1 MLARG
6 GLAVAWRAAM
16 AEGESAAK
24 RRTVR
29 KYTAEQRVQAVA
41 DSLVP
46 GARVHEVAER
56 HGVRPN
62 LLSFWRRQARGM
74 SVPQRVALAARFAAV
89 RISAPS
95 AALDGVIEVDLD
107 QRCVRVRGLV
117 DAGMLREVMAAA
129 R

>member
-6 GLAVAWRAAM
+6 GLAMVWRAAM

-29 KYTAEQRVQAVA
+29 KYTAEQRAQAVA

-46 GARVHEVAER
+46 SARVHEVAER

-62 LLSFWRRQARGM
+62 LLSFWRRQARGIA
-74 SVPQRVALAARFAAV
+74 VPRRAAHAARFAAV
-89 RISAPS
+89 RVSTPV
-95 AALDGVIEVDLD
+95 AARDGVIEIDLER
-107 QRCVRVRGLV
+107 RCVRVCGIV
-117 DAGMLREVMAAA
+117 DAGMLREVMAAV

>member
-1 MLARG
+1 
-6 GLAVAWRAAM
+6 M
-16 AEGESAAK
+16 AEGQLAAK

-29 KYTAEQRVQAVA
+29 KYTAEQRAQAVA
-41 DSLVP
+41 DSVVP

-74 SVPQRVALAARFAAV
+74 SAPTRATHPARFAAV
-89 RISAPS
+89 RVSASNTS
-95 AALDGVIEVDLD
+95 ADGVIEIDLD
-107 QRCVRVRGLV
+107 RRCLRVCGIV
-117 DAGMLREVMAAA
+117 DAGMLREVMAAV

>member
-1 MLARG
+1 
-6 GLAVAWRAAM
+6 M
-16 AEGESAAK
+16 AEGESTAK

-29 KYTAEQRVQAVA
+29 QYTVEQRTQAVA

-46 GARVHEVAER
+46 GSRVNEVAKR

-62 LLSFWRRQARGM
+62 LLSYWRRQARGM
-74 SVPQRVALAARFAAV
+74 SAPKRAAHAARFTAV
-89 RISAPS
+89 RVSAPS
-95 AALDGVIEVDLD
+95 TALDGVIEIDLE

-117 DAGMLREVMAAA
+117 DAGMLREVMAAT

>member
-1 MLARG
+1 M
-6 GLAVAWRAAM
+6 AA
-16 AEGESAAK
+16 GESAAK

-29 KYTAEQRVQAVA
+29 QYTAEQRAQAVA

-46 GARVHEVAER
+46 GSRVHEVAER

-62 LLSFWRRQARGM
+62 LLSFWRRQARRM
-74 SVPQRVALAARFAAV
+74 SASQGAARAAGFAAV
-89 RISAPS
+89 LVSAPG
-95 AALDGVIEVDLD
+95 AARDGVIEIDLE

-117 DAGMLREVMAAA
+117 DAGMLREVMALA

>member
-6 GLAVAWRAAM
+6 DLAVAWGAAM

-29 KYTAEQRVQAVA
+29 KYTAEQRTQAVA

-46 GARVHEVAER
+46 GSRVNEVAER

-62 LLSFWRRQARGM
+62 LLSFWRRQARGI
-74 SVPQRVALAARFAAV
+74 SVPRRAAHAARFAAV
-89 RISAPS
+89 RVSAPV
-95 AALDGVIEVDLD
+95 AARDGVIEIDLE
-107 QRCVRVRGLV
+107 QCCVRVRGLV
-117 DAGMLREVMAAA
+117 DAGMLREVMALA